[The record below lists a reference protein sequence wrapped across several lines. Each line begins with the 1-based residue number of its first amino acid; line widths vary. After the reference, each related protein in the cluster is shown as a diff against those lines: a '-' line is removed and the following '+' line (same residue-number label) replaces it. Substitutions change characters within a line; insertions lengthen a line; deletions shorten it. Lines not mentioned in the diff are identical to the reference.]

1 MTKPEIIDR
10 LAAALLAEGGPSS
23 DFDLN
28 PDTHL
33 PPDRKLRPG
42 AVLIGV
48 CAETAQ
54 LVLTKRSMRLK
65 HHPGQ
70 VALPGGKVDDTDADA
85 IAAAL
90 REAEEEV
97 ALPRGQVEVLG
108 SLAAHETVTSFM
120 ITPVIG
126 VFHGRP
132 ELRPEPGEVD
142 EIFYVPLAHV
152 TDPAN
157 FRIEGRVWQGRRRYY
172 FTVPYGPYYIWGA
185 TARILRGLA
194 ERTRS

>member
-1 MTKPEIIDR
+1 
-10 LAAALLAEGGPSS
+10 
-23 DFDLN
+23 
-28 PDTHL
+28 
-33 PPDRKLRPG
+33 
-42 AVLIGV
+42 
-48 CAETAQ
+48 
-54 LVLTKRSMRLK
+54 
-65 HHPGQ
+65 
-70 VALPGGKVDDTDADA
+70 
-85 IAAAL
+85 
-90 REAEEEV
+90 
-97 ALPRGQVEVLG
+97 
-108 SLAAHETVTSFM
+108 M

-126 VFHGRP
+126 LFHGQP

-194 ERTRS
+194 ERMKA

>member
-1 MTKPEIIDR
+1 MARPDILDR
-10 LAAALLAEGGPSS
+10 LSAALRKEGGPSS

-48 CAETAQ
+48 CAETTQ
-54 LVLTKRSMRLK
+54 LVLTKRSMHLK

-70 VALPGGKVDDTDADA
+70 VALPGGKVDPTDADA
-85 IAAAL
+85 AAAAL

-126 VFHGRP
+126 LFHGQP

-152 TDPAN
+152 ADPAN
-157 FRIEGRVWQGRRRYY
+157 FRIEGRMWQGRRRYY

-194 ERTRS
+194 ERMKA

>member
-1 MTKPEIIDR
+1 MARPDILDR
-10 LAAALLAEGGPSS
+10 LSGALRKEGGPSS

-48 CAETAQ
+48 CADTAR
-54 LVLTKRSMRLK
+54 LVLTKRSMHLK

-70 VALPGGKVDDTDADA
+70 VALPGGKVDPTDADA
-85 IAAAL
+85 AAAAL

-126 VFHGRP
+126 LFHGQP

-142 EIFYVPLAHV
+142 EIFYVPLTHV
-152 TDPAN
+152 TDPTN

-194 ERTRS
+194 ERMKP

>member
-1 MTKPEIIDR
+1 MARPDILDR
-10 LAAALLAEGGPSS
+10 LSGALRKEGGPSS

-48 CAETAQ
+48 CADTAR
-54 LVLTKRSMRLK
+54 LVLTKRSMHLK

-70 VALPGGKVDDTDADA
+70 VALPGGKVDPTDADA
-85 IAAAL
+85 VAAAL

-126 VFHGRP
+126 LFHGQP

-142 EIFYVPLAHV
+142 EMFYVPLTHV

-185 TARILRGLA
+185 TAFILRGLA
-194 ERTRS
+194 ERMKP

>member
-1 MTKPEIIDR
+1 MARPDILDR
-10 LAAALLAEGGPSS
+10 LSGALRKEGGPSS

-48 CAETAQ
+48 CADTAR
-54 LVLTKRSMRLK
+54 LVLTKRSMHLK

-70 VALPGGKVDDTDADA
+70 VALPGGKVDPTDADA
-85 IAAAL
+85 AAAAL

-108 SLAAHETVTSFM
+108 SLAAHETVTFFM

-126 VFHGRP
+126 LFHGQP

-142 EIFYVPLAHV
+142 EIFYVPLTHV
-152 TDPAN
+152 TDPTN

-194 ERTRS
+194 ERMKP